1 MLRELRDARATLV
14 LVTHNVD
21 EGLAVASRAAIMLDG
36 RLAREDDCAALDAAA
51 YRAAY
56 RAMVVR
62 EVASSAWT
70 MSASA

>member
-1 MLRELRDARATLV
+1 V

-36 RLAREDDCAALDAAA
+36 KLAREDDCAALDATA

-56 RAMVVR
+56 RAMVVG
-62 EVASSAWT
+62 ETASPTWP